1 MILAIFAVL
10 LLVLFVA
17 LIVDWGVHAGVRADE
32 TQNKKE
38 AWFCICL
45 GLTFGL
51 IVPMMFCLAYNI

>member
-17 LIVDWGVHAGVRADE
+17 LIVDWGVRVDE

-45 GLTFGL
+45 GLTFGVV
-51 IVPMMFCLAYNI
+51 IPMTFCVITNI

>member
-17 LIVDWGVHAGVRADE
+17 LIVDWGVRVDE

-51 IVPMMFCLAYNI
+51 IVPLMFCLAYNI